1 MFQSFA
7 LSLSRCSSNIHA
19 KSTPCASTAVDFPCI
34 FSSLLAQKSP
44 LYSGFPAC
52 CIRGEYSIRGSTLI
66 ILSIRRTSHYDYN
79 GITVPY
85 WGRSEV
91 VFPYPYSKALPPYM
105 LLSVEPQHSTLLVNT
120 LVRSIFQILHN
131 VNLLIIDF
139 CI

>member
-1 MFQSFA
+1 MFLSIHLTVRNQCCTARMFTRNITSIWQCIHLFPTRKQFF
-7 LSLSRCSSNIHA
+7 SLSRCSSN
-19 KSTPCASTAVDFPCI
+19 TRASTA

-105 LLSVEPQHSTLLVNT
+105 LLSVEP
-120 LVRSIFQILHN
+120 
-131 VNLLIIDF
+131 
-139 CI
+139 

>member
-91 VFPYPYSKALPPYM
+91 VFPGLSSKMLPPYAS
-105 LLSVEPQHSTLLVNT
+105 LSVGCRTGTLL
-120 LVRSIFQILHN
+120 FFA
-131 VNLLIIDF
+131 LL
-139 CI
+139 